1 MFNFVNYYLN
11 TMESYQINDLE
22 RLTGIKA
29 HTIRIWEK
37 RYSLIHP
44 NRTDTNRRYYDD
56 AQVRKLLNVTTLLSY
71 GHKISKIAALTDEQ
85 IHEHIEHDSSAT
97 TGLHVN
103 NGYVNDLLASM
114 LAFDEV
120 GFERIFSAAV
130 LRMGMFDTM
139 VQVVYPFLAKTG
151 VLWTVNKSA
160 PVQEHFASCIIKRK
174 LMAATDGL
182 LSSTHKP
189 KRFLLFLPPLEWHEI
204 GLLFA
209 NYIIRSRGYQ
219 TLYFGQDLPTE
230 DVIKIVGMVAPEYI
244 LTFFVAARPAE
255 EVKDFITAYASAEPQ
270 AHVIVAGSLDLLSA
284 AHTKLNNV
292 SYMKGVHDL
301 LDLLK

>member
-1 MFNFVNYYLN
+1 
-11 TMESYQINDLE
+11 MESYQINDLE

-160 PVQEHFASCIIKRK
+160 P
-174 LMAATDGL
+174 
-182 LSSTHKP
+182 
-189 KRFLLFLPPLEWHEI
+189 PLEWHEI

-255 EVKDFITAYASAEPQ
+255 EVKDFITAYATAEPR
-270 AHVIVAGSLDLLSA
+270 AHVVIAGSLELLSSSQ
-284 AHTKLNNV
+284 TNLPNV
-292 SYMKGVHDL
+292 SHMKGVHDL

>member
-1 MFNFVNYYLN
+1 MFNFAQYYLN

-37 RYSLIHP
+37 RYSLIQP

-71 GHKISKIAALTDEQ
+71 GHKISKIAALTDEE
-85 IHEHIEHDSSAT
+85 IHEHIEHDSAST

-114 LAFDEV
+114 LAFDEI

-139 VQVVYPFLAKTG
+139 VQVVYPFLSKTG

-182 LSSTHKP
+182 LSSSHKP
-189 KRFLLFLPPLEWHEI
+189 NKFLLFLPPQEWHEI

-219 TLYFGQDLPTE
+219 TIYLGQDMPTE
-230 DVIKIVGMVAPEYI
+230 DVVKIVGMLSPQYI
-244 LTFFVAARPAE
+244 LTFFVAARPANE
-255 EVKDFITAYASAEPQ
+255 ISDFIAAYASAGPKT
-270 AHVIVAGSLDLLSA
+270 HVIVAGSYDLLSS
-284 AHTKLNNV
+284 TQSKFSNV